1 VTRCIISDLFCTRNM
16 LLRVLCLM
24 NEQATYTLLSLKSG
38 HDNLIPVSPKAQILQ
53 IGVLH
58 TFW

>member
-1 VTRCIISDLFCTRNM
+1 M

-24 NEQATYTLLSLKSG
+24 NEQAPYTLLRLKSG
-38 HDNLIPVSPKAQILQ
+38 HDTLNPVSQKGQILQ

-58 TFW
+58 KFW

>member
-1 VTRCIISDLFCTRNM
+1 M
-16 LLRVLCLM
+16 LLRVLYLT
-24 NEQATYTLLSLKSG
+24 NEQAPYTLLRLKIG
-38 HDNLIPVSPKAQILQ
+38 NDTLNPVSQKAQILQ